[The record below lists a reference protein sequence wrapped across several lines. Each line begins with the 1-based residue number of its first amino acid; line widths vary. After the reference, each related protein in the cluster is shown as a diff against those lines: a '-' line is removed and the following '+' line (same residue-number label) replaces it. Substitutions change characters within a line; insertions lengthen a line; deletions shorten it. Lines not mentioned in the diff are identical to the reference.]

1 MRHLTDSDGIHW
13 EAEETGLQGIGARGP
28 GDALPEK
35 SIVTVL
41 FTSDDGREVAKDT
54 PAGALDSV
62 TDAELVQLL
71 EEKEKEEDVDSA
83 DN

>member
-13 EAEETGLQGIGARGP
+13 EAEETRRQGIGAPGP

-35 SIVTVL
+35 SILTVL
-41 FTSDDGREVAKDT
+41 FTSDDGREVARET
-54 PAGALDSV
+54 PAGALDSM

-71 EEKEKEEDVDSA
+71 EEKEEDVDSD